1 MVLANFLAVHQVV
14 EDLVTLFVQF
24 LLDESL
30 EALSRKATKLFV
42 LLDVLAFDLLF
53 LLFLVG
59 GLSFF
64 LVFLVRGRIRIRA
77 VAHHLVIV
85 HASSHAY
92 VGTRFSLLDDICDG
106 SFHEGSAELLDLLIL
121 FLEGFLGGCS
131 SEWCISWL
139 HFGLALT
146 FRFLVD
152 FLVKFR
158 KGFTSSSGLNLE
170 LQLSSKGALSNI
182 IGC

>member
-1 MVLANFLAVHQVV
+1 
-14 EDLVTLFVQF
+14 VTLFVQF

-53 LLFLVG
+53 LCFLVG
-59 GLSFF
+59 ALTCF

-77 VAHHLVIV
+77 VAHHLVVV
-85 HASSHAY
+85 HASSH
-92 VGTRFSLLDDICDG
+92 GCLSTWFSLLDDISDG

-121 FLEGFLGGCS
+121 FLEGFLGGS
-131 SEWCISWL
+131 SSGSGIEI

-170 LQLSSKGALSNI
+170 LKLSSKGALSNI

>member
-1 MVLANFLAVHQVV
+1 MAVHQVV
-14 EDLVTLFVQF
+14 EDLVTLLVQF

-30 EALSRKATKLFV
+30 EALSWKATKLFV

-64 LVFLVRGRIRIRA
+64 LVFLVGGRIRIRA
-77 VAHHLVIV
+77 VAHHLIIV
-85 HASSHAY
+85 HASSHACL
-92 VGTRFSLLDDICDG
+92 GTRLSLLDGISDG

-121 FLEGFLGGCS
+121 LLEGFLGG
-131 SEWCISWL
+131 WL
-139 HFGLALT
+139 HVGLALT

-170 LQLSSKGALSNI
+170 LKLSSKGALSNI

>member
-1 MVLANFLAVHQVV
+1 MVL
-14 EDLVTLFVQF
+14 
-24 LLDESL
+24 L
-30 EALSRKATKLFV
+30 ELRKEFV
-42 LLDVLAFDLLF
+42 LYVLYLIKYLIVLLF
-53 LLFLVG
+53 LCFLVG
-59 GLSFF
+59 GFF

-77 VAHHLVIV
+77 VAHHLVVV
-85 HASSHAY
+85 HASSHACL
-92 VGTRFSLLDDICDG
+92 GTWFSLLDDISDG

-121 FLEGFLGGCS
+121 LLEGFLGGS
-131 SEWCISWL
+131 SSGSGIEI
-139 HFGLALT
+139 HFGLVLT

-170 LQLSSKGALSNI
+170 LKLSSKGALSNI

>member
-1 MVLANFLAVHQVV
+1 LAVHQVV

-53 LLFLVG
+53 LCFLVG
-59 GLSFF
+59 GFF

-77 VAHHLVIV
+77 VAHHLVVV
-85 HASSHAY
+85 HACSHACL
-92 VGTRFSLLDDICDG
+92 GTWFSLLDDISDG
-106 SFHEGSAELLDLLIL
+106 SFHEGSAELLDLVIL
-121 FLEGFLGGCS
+121 FLEGFLGG
-131 SEWCISWL
+131 WL
-139 HFGLALT
+139 HVGLALT

-170 LQLSSKGALSNI
+170 LKLSSKGALSNI